1 MDLTETEKEDLI
13 KLEEALWKSETRFN
27 LSFQEK
33 VFASDFFEF
42 GRSGRRYT
50 REQMVRTESQPIRAK
65 FPLKNLKIHPLDSNN
80 VLVTYISEVQYDEL
94 ELANRCSVW
103 SRKKDGWQLRFH
115 QGTPTAD
122 ENVRKS
128 SSTNG

>member
-33 VFASDFFEF
+33 VLASDFFEF

-65 FPLKNLKIHPLDSNN
+65 FPLKNLKIHP
-80 VLVTYISEVQYDEL
+80 
-94 ELANRCSVW
+94 
-103 SRKKDGWQLRFH
+103 
-115 QGTPTAD
+115 
-122 ENVRKS
+122 
-128 SSTNG
+128 